1 MIKIRSEAQ
10 RRADLKYRESAHG
23 KEQQRQYKQSETGKQ
38 KIKEAIKKYSQTE
51 KGKEAR
57 RRAVQEFR
65 EREAQKNQE
74 LFDLIKT
81 QKFKYFELKRLVEEK
96 KYTPLMLADSLKFFQ
111 YNGAN
116 TLKVAKM
123 LIEDFFKMEDKANV

>member
-1 MIKIRSEAQ
+1 MRQ
-10 RRADLKYRESAHG
+10 
-23 KEQQRQYKQSETGKQ
+23 QYKQSEIGKQ
-38 KIKEAIKKYSQTE
+38 KNKEAIKRYSQTE

-65 EREAQKNQE
+65 EREAKKNQE
-74 LFDLIKT
+74 LFDLIKI
-81 QKFKYFELKRLVEEK
+81 QKFKYFDLKRLVEEEN
-96 KYTPLMLADSLKFFQ
+96 YTALKLADSLKFFQ

-123 LIEDFFKMEDKANV
+123 LIKDFKKENKANV

>member
-10 RRADLKYRESAHG
+10 KRADLKYRESARG
-23 KEQQRQYKQSETGKQ
+23 KELQKKYKQSEIGKQ
-38 KIKEAIKKYSQTE
+38 KNKEAIKKYSQTE
-51 KGKEAR
+51 KGKEAG

-74 LFDLIKT
+74 LFDLIKI
-81 QKFKYFELKRLVEEK
+81 QRFRYFDLKRLVEEK

-123 LIEDFFKMEDKANV
+123 LMEDFKKEEE